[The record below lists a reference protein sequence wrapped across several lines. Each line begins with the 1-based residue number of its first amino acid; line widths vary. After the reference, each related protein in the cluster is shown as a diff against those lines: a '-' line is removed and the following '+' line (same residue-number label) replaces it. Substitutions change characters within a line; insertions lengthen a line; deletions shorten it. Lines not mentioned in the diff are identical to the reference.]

1 VTHSINDAGEIQDF
15 SMKTNKVSHLTKALL
30 LSGLSIFATTGQALE
45 AKQIQVAPVIDGVMD
60 SLWQAASWQPL
71 NHHILGVM
79 PSAEDFS
86 GRFKVMWDK
95 NKIYLL
101 AEIQDDV
108 LFDSHPDPLNAYWDD
123 DCLEIFIDEDRSG
136 GEHQFNFNA
145 FAYHVALDNQA
156 VDIGYKTKD
165 GQPDF
170 MLLNDHLKSAW
181 KRQATAPHKLIWEV
195 ALDVYDDSFAYV
207 TTQEGIKKFND
218 AKPVTLTA
226 NKELG
231 FMLAYCDNDGSES
244 RENFIGSVAIKPK
257 NGDKNLGYKDA
268 SVFSSLKLMSK

>member
-1 VTHSINDAGEIQDF
+1 MTHSNNGAGEIQDF
-15 SMKTNKVSHLTKALL
+15 SMKIKKVSHLTKALL

-45 AKQIQVAPVIDGVMD
+45 AKQTQVAPAIDGVMD
-60 SLWQAASWQPL
+60 SLWQTATWQPL
-71 NHHILGVM
+71 NHHILGAM

-108 LFDSHPDPLNAYWDD
+108 LFDNHPDPLKAYWDD

-181 KRQATAPHKLIWEV
+181 KRQAMAPHKLIWEV
-195 ALDVYDDSFAYV
+195 ALDVYDDSFDYV
-207 TTQEGIKKFND
+207 TTKAGTKKFND
-218 AKPVTLTA
+218 AKPVTLTT

-231 FMLAYCDNDGSES
+231 FMLAYCDNDGSAS
-244 RENFIGSVAIKPK
+244 REHFIGSVSIEPK

-268 SVFSSLKLMSK
+268 GVFAPLTLVE

>member
-1 VTHSINDAGEIQDF
+1 
-15 SMKTNKVSHLTKALL
+15 MKTKKLNGFANVLL
-30 LSGLSIFATTGQALE
+30 LIGLPALMNISYALE
-45 AKQIQVAPVIDGVMD
+45 AKHSHVAPQIDGVMD
-60 SLWQAASWQPL
+60 TLWQAAPWQPL
-71 NHHILGVM
+71 NQHILGEM
-79 PSAEDFS
+79 PSKEDFS

-101 AEIQDDV
+101 AEIQDDI
-108 LFDSHPDPLNAYWDD
+108 LFDSHPDPLDAYWDD

-145 FAYHVALDNQA
+145 FAYHIALDNQA

>member
-1 VTHSINDAGEIQDF
+1 
-15 SMKTNKVSHLTKALL
+15 MKTKKLNGFANVLL
-30 LSGLSIFATTGQALE
+30 LSGLPALMNISYALE
-45 AKQIQVAPVIDGVMD
+45 AKHSHVAPQIDGVMD
-60 SLWQAASWQPL
+60 TLWQAAPWQPL
-71 NHHILGVM
+71 NQHILGEM
-79 PSAEDFS
+79 PSKEDFS

-101 AEIQDDV
+101 AEIQDDI
-108 LFDSHPDPLNAYWDD
+108 LFDSHPDPLDAYWDD

-145 FAYHVALDNQA
+145 FAYHIALDNQA

-181 KRQATAPHKLIWEV
+181 RRQANSPHKLIWEV

-207 TTQEGIKKFND
+207 TTKEGIKKFND
-218 AKPVTLTA
+218 AKPVTLSA
-226 NKELG
+226 NKKLG

-244 RENFIGSVAIKPK
+244 REHFIGSVAIKPK